1 MILPSMALP
10 KILESPGWKNKAPAG
25 RRGNKEKSPEQDL

>member
-10 KILESPGWKNKAPAG
+10 KILESGWKNKAPAG